1 VKILSANYAFEDNYF
16 TIDCKDVYLREYIL
30 DDLEKFHSLTWQ
42 PEIHEYLP
50 GWNVSKEQRENWF
63 IHYEIPG
70 NEQFLN
76 AVSEGG
82 GIGELRLRL
91 GIILKGTGDFIG
103 WCCTGIKDEL
113 PTPNREIMFAIS
125 KDHRGKG
132 YTTQAAQG
140 LIKYLFENTN
150 VEVLNAIAL
159 LRNVSSNRVIQKCGF
174 NFQNNIEF
182 DNERYNYYRLRKS
195 EWEINCLVH

>member
-1 VKILSANYAFEDNYF
+1 MRVKILSANYAFEDKCF
-16 TIDCKDVYLREYIL
+16 TVDCKDVYLREYIL
-30 DDLEKFHSLTWQ
+30 DDLKKFHSLTWQ

-50 GWNVSKEQRENWF
+50 GWNVSKEQREDWF
-63 IHYEIPG
+63 INYEIPG
-70 NEQFLN
+70 NKQFLN

-82 GIGELRLRL
+82 GIGDLRLRL
-91 GIILKGTGDFIG
+91 GIILKETGDFIG

-113 PTPNREIMFAIS
+113 PAPNREIMFAIS

-140 LIKYLFENTN
+140 LIKYLFKNTN

-159 LRNVSSNRVIQKCGF
+159 LQNVPSNRVLQKCGF
-174 NFQNNIEF
+174 NFQNMIEI
-182 DNERYNYYRLRKS
+182 DNEKYNYYRLKK
-195 EWEINCLVH
+195 

>member
-1 VKILSANYAFEDNYF
+1 MRVKILSANYAFEDKFF

-30 DDLEKFHSLTWQ
+30 DDLEEFHSLTWQ
-42 PEIHEYLP
+42 SEIHEYLP
-50 GWNVSKEQRENWF
+50 GWKVSKEQREDWF
-63 IHYEIPG
+63 INYEIPG
-70 NEQFLN
+70 NKKFLN

-82 GIGELRLRL
+82 GVGDLRLRL
-91 GIILKGTGDFIG
+91 GIILKDTEGFIG

-132 YTTQAAQG
+132 YTTQAAHG

-159 LRNVSSNRVIQKCGF
+159 LRNVPSNRVIQKCGF
-174 NFQNNIEF
+174 NFQNIIEV
-182 DNERYNYYRLRKS
+182 DNEKYNYYRLRKIT
-195 EWEINCLVH
+195 EKL